1 MQFLQLELEFC
12 FRVFWMD
19 LNHTTL
25 NRSWFLDPDAHL
37 LWGAFD
43 ALAAD
48 DDLRLCLMHSQGA
61 ERRAQQKNC
70 EKNHDECLAGGK
82 CLTIDTINDLGRWL
96 FFCKEIRD
104 NGAMLLA
111 SSWSSR
117 RQSSWPAQLELAGT
131 LGFRG
136 LALLDDEASGQER
149 PEIPAPNRLQKPQG
163 SEMGV
168 LDANLLAA
176 ADGTPATAESLVQAL
191 RGFTCGHLLLS
202 AGVDPDASR
211 AARAQALLDRVYQG
225 ETLDSQDEALE
236 EFQQQD
242 LARQEQ
248 QLEDLLRRIAAIRKL
263 APGLSISLRVL
274 ASPAGLLTLQTME
287 MLLEEAKRY
296 EIGYWHDV
304 GATATRQLAGGEE
317 AAAWLDRFASCCLG
331 ATLEDCHQGLGG
343 QPPGTGVVDWQLL
356 AEYLPSAAVKALRL
370 APSYPGMVVEEA
382 RTSLHALNLR

>member
-1 MQFLQLELEFC
+1 
-12 FRVFWMD
+12 
-19 LNHTTL
+19 
-25 NRSWFLDPDAHL
+25 
-37 LWGAFD
+37 
-43 ALAAD
+43 
-48 DDLRLCLMHSQGA
+48 
-61 ERRAQQKNC
+61 
-70 EKNHDECLAGGK
+70 
-82 CLTIDTINDLGRWL
+82 L
-96 FFCKEIRD
+96 FFWKEIRD

-117 RQSSWPAQLELAGT
+117 RKSSWAAQLELVGT

-136 LALLDDEASGQER
+136 LALLEDEASGQER
-149 PEIPAPNRLQKPQG
+149 PEIPGPNRLQRPQG
-163 SEMGV
+163 SEIGV
-168 LDANLLAA
+168 LDANLLSAP
-176 ADGTPATAESLVQAL
+176 DGTPATAESLVQAL
-191 RGFTCGHLLLS
+191 RGFSCSHLLLC
-202 AGVDPDASR
+202 AGVDGDPAR

-225 ETLDSQDEALE
+225 ESLGPQDEALE
-236 EFQQQD
+236 EFQHQD

-274 ASPAGLLTLQTME
+274 ASPAGLLSLHTLE
-287 MLLEEAKRY
+287 MVLEEARRY

-317 AAAWLDRFASCCLG
+317 AASWLDRVASRCLG

-343 QPPGTGVVDWQLL
+343 QPPGTGVVDWQLV